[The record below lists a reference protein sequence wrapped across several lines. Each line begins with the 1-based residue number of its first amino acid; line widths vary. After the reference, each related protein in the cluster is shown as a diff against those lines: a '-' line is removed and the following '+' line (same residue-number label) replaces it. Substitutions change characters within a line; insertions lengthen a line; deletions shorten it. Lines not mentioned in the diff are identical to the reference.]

1 MATPKEVDYEAST
14 IHVTYWHGPFCY
26 EKSTME
32 GEETFP
38 LTESGREKMLAWLR
52 ERI

>member
-1 MATPKEVDYEAST
+1 MATPKEVDYEASR

-32 GEETFP
+32 GEETFV
-38 LTESGREKMLAWLR
+38 LTEEGRSQMIAWLK
-52 ERI
+52 EHI